1 MVKENEKIKDNEI
14 IILEDNTIFKIER
27 NFSNDKTQTLNN
39 ILLMLFEKQIKVEYG
54 GYLERKNYL

>member
-1 MVKENEKIKDNEI
+1 MIKENDKIKDNEI

-39 ILLMLFEKQIKVEYG
+39 ILLMLFEKQIKVE
-54 GYLERKNYL
+54 

>member
-1 MVKENEKIKDNEI
+1 MVKENANTNDKETI

-39 ILLMLFEKQIKVEYG
+39 ILLMLFEKQIKVE
-54 GYLERKNYL
+54 